1 MSSQHKKNTDQ
12 LSVAETA
19 RRARAAACLL
29 ATVPGAVRD
38 AALRAAAAALEGH
51 TSEILHAN
59 QLDCDD
65 AAHHVAAS
73 QMSRALFKRL
83 QTNEHGIAPIARSVR
98 EMAPLPDP
106 LA

>member
-1 MSSQHKKNTDQ
+1 MSSQPKKNTDE

-19 RRARAAACLL
+19 RRARSAACLL

-65 AAHHVAAS
+65 AAHN
-73 QMSRALFKRL
+73 L
-83 QTNEHGIAPIARSVR
+83 QIRRPFSNSMRGGRSLSPSPGVF
-98 EMAPLPDP
+98 EKENCYW
-106 LA
+106 